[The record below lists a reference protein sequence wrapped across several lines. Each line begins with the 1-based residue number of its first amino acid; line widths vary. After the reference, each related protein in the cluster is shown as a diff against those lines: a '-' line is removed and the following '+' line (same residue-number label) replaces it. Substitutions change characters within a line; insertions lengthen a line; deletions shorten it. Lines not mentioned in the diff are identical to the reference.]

1 MAGLL
6 DNLFNPSL
14 YGGQN
19 GGLLDFL
26 RNTQMQQNNYQPS
39 GGFAPVEQGPQP
51 AQPIMVGGNQMPRIG
66 DATRFDPSLM
76 NAMAEM
82 PSSQQTQGQ
91 MPQAASQSPSFFD
104 NFGSMARPDSIVGM
118 LLGGGGGKL
127 AQQANLTA
135 NYLRSHGVPET
146 DIAAAVGNGRV
157 PGNPEVL
164 KTLLATNMK
173 RESFRPATDA
183 ERAAAG
189 ITGDNKTPLFIN
201 NATGEPKF
209 GPPQTNVNVSTEKPD
224 RQNSRT
230 KAYRLTSMHRAQGV
244 MLNSES
250 QCMIRLRRPHK
261 ALRRGRPQR
270 HGSLQSAI

>member
-104 NFGSMARPDSIVGM
+104 NFGSMARPA
-118 LLGGGGGKL
+118 GKHRHSDCW
-127 AQQANLTA
+127 AWGAVVWHFDDNAEDESDAANDGL
-135 NYLRSHGVPET
+135 
-146 DIAAAVGNGRV
+146 
-157 PGNPEVL
+157 
-164 KTLLATNMK
+164 
-173 RESFRPATDA
+173 
-183 ERAAAG
+183 
-189 ITGDNKTPLFIN
+189 
-201 NATGEPKF
+201 
-209 GPPQTNVNVSTEKPD
+209 
-224 RQNSRT
+224 
-230 KAYRLTSMHRAQGV
+230 
-244 MLNSES
+244 
-250 QCMIRLRRPHK
+250 
-261 ALRRGRPQR
+261 
-270 HGSLQSAI
+270 